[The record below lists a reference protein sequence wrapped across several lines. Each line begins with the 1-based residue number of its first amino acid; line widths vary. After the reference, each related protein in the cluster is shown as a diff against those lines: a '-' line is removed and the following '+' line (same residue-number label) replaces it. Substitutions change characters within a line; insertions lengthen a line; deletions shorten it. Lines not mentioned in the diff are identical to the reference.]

1 MSSFWPAGIE
11 LSDTQSPREILKA
24 AKEDWQTSSDGIMDL
39 ILQDTESQSG
49 NSMIVVHAKH
59 VASRRTATLFSVI
72 HRSEQPYPA
81 TIKIKGEDLPTFL
94 KKSYYKPGLTD
105 DVLGIHKG
113 TFDKMGMGRTVSN
126 KWVSDTPPE
135 FRENL
140 ADAFN
145 LGAVKGEIL
154 NLASVAKENGDSS
167 DEESLPHLEEN

>member
-11 LSDTQSPREILKA
+11 LSDTQSPREILEA

-59 VASRRTATLFSVI
+59 VVSRRTATLFSVI
-72 HRSEQPYPA
+72 HRFEQPYPA
-81 TIKIKGEDLPTFL
+81 TIEIKGEDLPTFL
-94 KKSYYKPGLTD
+94 KKFYYKPSSTENFLSMS
-105 DVLGIHKG
+105 IG
-113 TFDKMGMGRTVSN
+113 TIDKMGRTVSN

-135 FRENL
+135 FRKKL
-140 ADAFN
+140 TDAFN

-154 NLASVAKENGDSS
+154 NLASAAKENGDSNS
-167 DEESLPHLEEN
+167 EESLPHLEEN